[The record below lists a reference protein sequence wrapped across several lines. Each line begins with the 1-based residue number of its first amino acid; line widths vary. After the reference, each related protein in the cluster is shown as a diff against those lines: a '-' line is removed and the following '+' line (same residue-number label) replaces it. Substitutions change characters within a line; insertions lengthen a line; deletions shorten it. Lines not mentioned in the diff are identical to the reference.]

1 MFLLSLTLDAVR
13 GRPAVSAVRCTSC
26 SMRHEAPPSLG
37 GGGAATAEA
46 DSRRR
51 RRWEAAA
58 ATLEATAE
66 ARRRF
71 DHRAHLARLVG
82 VYVGDDVSGALGCDA
97 ELLVAV
103 QPDQGGRK
111 LLFLDAAD
119 GRTLGFI
126 ELETQS
132 AISSSKILEG
142 SAGTASTATAAAATA
157 ATAATAVTAAT
168 ATAATAAATAAVA
181 AATTNAAATT
191 TSALRGMLVADE
203 SRGKGYVRR
212 LRPCSTQYTVQ
223 SAVQCAMQCA
233 VRCSLPCAM
242 PCAIPRAVQDTVR
255 CAMKCTV

>member
-157 ATAATAVTAAT
+157 ALRVPRLDVGCQQDRSVAVQHGLL
-168 ATAATAAATAAVA
+168 VQPVRQLKLVLRC
-181 AATTNAAATT
+181 
-191 TSALRGMLVADE
+191 TSVHVRNRVV
-203 SRGKGYVRR
+203 SRVWHLRR
-212 LRPCSTQYTVQ
+212 LGCGRLGWGRGVL
-223 SAVQCAMQCA
+223 
-233 VRCSLPCAM
+233 RW
-242 PCAIPRAVQDTVR
+242 RRGEGDE
-255 CAMKCTV
+255 